1 MPGDEATPE
10 CSTLSATYTLVG
22 TACRE
27 QTSQFSSILTECHAF
42 DPLLRGFN
50 SLTNSGTVSVNLPII
65 FMLYILNLLS
75 NYVLL
80 TSFHN
85 ILDKK
90 RRYLRERT
98 LTYQHHPHLSF
109 SSFFSLELVALYH
122 RVSLQDTH
130 SSDDQSPERIRCA
143 IIIDIY

>member
-1 MPGDEATPE
+1 
-10 CSTLSATYTLVG
+10 
-22 TACRE
+22 
-27 QTSQFSSILTECHAF
+27 
-42 DPLLRGFN
+42 
-50 SLTNSGTVSVNLPII
+50 
-65 FMLYILNLLS
+65 MLYILNLLS

-90 RRYLRERT
+90 RRYLRERTTLT

-143 IIIDIY
+143 IIIDIILYLKNLIVLFIRNNSYIPIRRALSDLSPAGKAQGL